1 MKSLSEAHKPFRLL
15 QNDNTRESWLW
26 LPEQERWHKCNEK
39 EFDALKSFAQNLEE
53 AEDPL
58 MVLHYVSLFV
68 NNMDENS
75 FGD

>member
-1 MKSLSEAHKPFRLL
+1 MINHKPFRLV
-15 QNDNTRESWLW
+15 QNDKTRESWLW
-26 LPEQERWHKCNEK
+26 FLEKEDWHKCNEE

-68 NNMDENS
+68 SNMDNS
-75 FGD
+75 PED

>member
-1 MKSLSEAHKPFRLL
+1 MESHKPFRLV

-26 LPEQERWHKCNEK
+26 FPEKEEWHKCDENEF
-39 EFDALKSFAQNLEE
+39 EPLKSFAQNLRD

-68 NNMDENS
+68 SNMNKNS
-75 FGD
+75 SED

>member
-1 MKSLSEAHKPFRLL
+1 MTPHKPFRLV

-26 LPEQERWHKCNEK
+26 FPEKEQWHKCNEE
-39 EFDALKSFAQNLEE
+39 EFDALKSFAQSLSD

-68 NNMDENS
+68 SNMDNS
-75 FGD
+75 PED